1 MAEADLGSSLE
12 LQRLPPLPVLEFQS
26 TRHGVTTAQVY
37 LLSKPEK
44 TDRDH
49 TPVFVSA
56 AIAALS
62 PKLPAGA
69 YTQIIVKVAAHP
81 PWA

>member
-1 MAEADLGSSLE
+1 M
-12 LQRLPPLPVLEFQS
+12 
-26 TRHGVTTAQVY
+26 RHEVITAQVH
-37 LLSKPEK
+37 LFSKLEK
-44 TDRDH
+44 TDRH
-49 TPVFVSA
+49 HALFSVSA

-69 YTQIIVKVAAHP
+69 YTQIIVKVATHP